1 MEANQQ
7 DLGIQRVRMG
17 VVQSE
22 VEISTER
29 IGIHPAQNGIARSF
43 KPTELYARL
52 DRMMEVD
59 SPTFSNEKIM
69 KNHPQGVPGKQGKII
84 NKFDSYD
91 LQILTAMGFNL
102 KWPLSNQHQAPEI
115 PPQEATGVP
124 FGRLAGSTP
133 PT

>member
-1 MEANQQ
+1 
-7 DLGIQRVRMG
+7 
-17 VVQSE
+17 
-22 VEISTER
+22 
-29 IGIHPAQNGIARSF
+29 
-43 KPTELYARL
+43 
-52 DRMMEVD
+52 MMEVD

>member
-22 VEISTER
+22 VEISTR

-43 KPTELYARL
+43 KPTESYARL

-59 SPTFSNEKIM
+59 SPTSSNEKIM

-84 NKFDSYD
+84 HKFD
-91 LQILTAMGFNL
+91 LL
-102 KWPLSNQHQAPEI
+102 
-115 PPQEATGVP
+115 
-124 FGRLAGSTP
+124 
-133 PT
+133 

>member
-1 MEANQQ
+1 
-7 DLGIQRVRMG
+7 
-17 VVQSE
+17 
-22 VEISTER
+22 
-29 IGIHPAQNGIARSF
+29 
-43 KPTELYARL
+43 
-52 DRMMEVD
+52 MEVD
-59 SPTFSNEKIM
+59 SPTFSNEKNM

-102 KWPLSNQHQAPEI
+102 KWPLSKLSHQAPEI

-133 PT
+133 PTSTDRFHWIQHDAQRNL